1 MSKAVYSVVNQNG
14 AKVSLPADYFMIHP
28 GSDPLAIGLLAYRGG
43 AVLGF
48 VHAKSHKEALA
59 WMVRYERVKPEDA
72 DEVALCSAEP
82 VCNPQVVAAYRRGI
96 PRAKAGGPRC
106 WLTDRDFEGEEV
118 EEEELT
124 APPKVNQDR
133 FEATE
138 NLVAAMSQRIQSI
151 ESRLS
156 EHAKLITNL
165 ADGLFALKKNHGDT
179 CAWMKKEVDQ
189 LINRW
194 AALRNSAKNHAEAI
208 DQIKGRLD
216 DLSDSVRS
224 LDDKVGALERRHV

>member
-82 VCNPQVVAAYRRGI
+82 VCNPQVVAAYNRGI

-106 WLTDRDFEGEEV
+106 WLTDQDFEDEKWEV
-118 EEEELT
+118 KVAEPSAT
-124 APPKVNQDR
+124 PKVNQDR

-138 NLVAAMSQRIQSI
+138 QLVAAMSQRIQSI

-189 LINRW
+189 LRSGYG
-194 AALRNSAKNHAEAI
+194 ALRSSHEHVAKNHAEAI
-208 DQIKGRLD
+208 EHFKRFREG
-216 DLSDSVRS
+216 
-224 LDDKVGALERRHV
+224 LE